1 MTLTMRSSLAYL
13 CLMLIPLLA
22 TFAINMQDKTSYA
35 AFLVLFNCVAMA
47 VFFLQFPLVG
57 RLKHVG
63 LFANINWSMLLH
75 RKLGKWLALVFLL
88 HPLLILAPRFMVS
101 FDTGLDSFMTTIRA
115 EQMLTGIIAWLALLA
130 WVLLAVFRDRLKI
143 TYELWRLTH
152 VLGFVAIATL
162 ATLHITTVGSHGQY
176 ENWFNGLWWSLFAL
190 SVGLVVYNHLLKPRA
205 LQAHPFTLVGV
216 EPVSSRDWQ
225 LTIEKPTG
233 LEFDFVPGQFVWLN
247 TDAAGA
253 AQDHPF
259 SIASSPAMLPRL
271 SFLIRSLGDYTS
283 RLGQLQAGQP
293 VYVDGPYGSIS
304 LADARRARA
313 ILLIAGGAGIG
324 PMLSMVRGLAE
335 QGDARPVRLIYGNG
349 ELHQMVLQDEIA
361 ALEAQM
367 PDFRQQLVCMQQCVR
382 AGAYQGLVDQ
392 TIIERTMATEP
403 PANWVVYLCG
413 PEPMIAAARRCL
425 KNLGVPCRNVHYE
438 QLSF

>member
-1 MTLTMRSSLAYL
+1 MTLTMRSSFAYL
-13 CLMLIPLLA
+13 CLMLVPFLA
-22 TFAINMQDKTSYA
+22 TFAISMQEKTFYA

-63 LFANINWSMLLH
+63 LFANINWSMFLH
-75 RKLGKWLALVFLL
+75 RKLGKWLAVVFLL

-101 FDTGLDSFMTTIRA
+101 FDDGMASLVTTIQA
-115 EQMLTGIIAWLALLA
+115 EKMLTGIIAWLALIV
-130 WVLLAVFRDRLKI
+130 WVLLSVYRNRLKLS
-143 TYELWRLTH
+143 YELWRLTH

-190 SVGLVVYNHLLKPRA
+190 SVGVVVYNHLLKPRA
-205 LQAHPFTLVGV
+205 LKARPFTLVSV

-225 LTIEKPTG
+225 LTIEKPAG
-233 LEFDFVPGQFVWLN
+233 VEFDFEPGQFVWLN

-253 AQDHPF
+253 LKDHPF
-259 SIASSPAMLPRL
+259 SIASSRAMLPRL
-271 SFLIRSLGDYTS
+271 SFLIRGLGDYTS
-283 RLGQLQAGQP
+283 RLDQLKAGQQ
-293 VYVDGPYGSIS
+293 VYVDGPHGSIS
-304 LADARRARA
+304 LADARRASA

-349 ELHQMVLQDEIA
+349 QLDQMVLQDEIA

-367 PDFRQQLVCMQQCVR
+367 PDFRQQLVCTEQCER
-382 AGAYQGLVDQ
+382 AGVHQGLIDQ
-392 TIIERTMATEP
+392 FIIERTMGTEAP
-403 PANWVVYLCG
+403 VSWVVYLCG
-413 PEPMIAAARRCL
+413 PEPMIAAARRRL
-425 KNLGVPCRNVHYE
+425 KDIGVLCRNVHHE